1 MSPVTTD
8 KPGETPEAP
17 APAASAG
24 TDAAPATISALLLQ
38 SMRRNVRQYGML
50 VALALIIIL
59 FQVWSGGIL
68 LLPGNVTNL
77 VQQNSYIL
85 ILAIGMM
92 IVIIAGHIDLSV
104 GSVVAFIGGL
114 TAKMIMM
121 WHVPWP
127 VAVIAAI
134 AVGAAVG
141 CWQGFWIAYV
151 GIPAFIVTLGGM
163 LLFRGF
169 ALLVVDRTI
178 GGLPNS
184 FNNITIG
191 SLPNALGFLGQ
202 LDGLTVLIG
211 VIAIVG
217 MVLTQLRSRRALTKS
232 HLQVDPI
239 AAFIGKNVV
248 AAAVIGFITYLLA
261 QSAGGTP
268 IVLVIVGVLVI
279 LYTFITQNT
288 IFGRHIY
295 AMGGNLASAKLSGV
309 KTKRVNFMIFV
320 NIGMLAGVA
329 AVITTA
335 RAGAAV
341 AAAGTNYELDAI
353 AAAFIGGTAV
363 TGGIG
368 TVFGAIIGALIMGAL
383 NMGLSITNVDPA
395 WQMAIK
401 GLVLIVAVALDILNK
416 RRANANQ

>member
-1 MSPVTTD
+1 MSASLTLEKPD
-8 KPGETPEAP
+8 KQRPSEKPKGG
-17 APAASAG
+17 S
-24 TDAAPATISALLLQ
+24 
-38 SMRRNVRQYGML
+38 VRSYLSQNMQQYGMMAAL
-50 VALALIIIL
+50 VLIVIF
-59 FQVWSGGIL
+59 FQIRSSGL
-68 LLPGNVTNL
+68 MLNPDNVAAL
-77 VQQNSYIL
+77 VQQNAYVL
-85 ILAIGMM
+85 VLAIGMVM
-92 IVIIAGHIDLSV
+92 VIIAGHIDLSV

-248 AAAVIGFITYLLA
+248 ASAVIGFIT
-261 QSAGGTP
+261 
-268 IVLVIVGVLVI
+268 
-279 LYTFITQNT
+279 
-288 IFGRHIY
+288 
-295 AMGGNLASAKLSGV
+295 
-309 KTKRVNFMIFV
+309 
-320 NIGMLAGVA
+320 
-329 AVITTA
+329 
-335 RAGAAV
+335 
-341 AAAGTNYELDAI
+341 
-353 AAAFIGGTAV
+353 
-363 TGGIG
+363 
-368 TVFGAIIGALIMGAL
+368 
-383 NMGLSITNVDPA
+383 
-395 WQMAIK
+395 
-401 GLVLIVAVALDILNK
+401 
-416 RRANANQ
+416 